1 MEFQYELKIPRD
13 RIAVLVGKKGNVKR
27 TIEKNLNLRLKID
40 SKEGDVF
47 IHGDDALDLS
57 TAQNIIKAI
66 GRGFN
71 PEVALMLLEDEYVF
85 QMIDLT
91 DFAGKSKKALFRLKS
106 RAIGS
111 GGKAR
116 RNIEELTNTHI
127 IIYGKTLAIIGD
139 YAHVDL
145 ARKAFESLLAGS
157 RHSTV
162 YAWLEKQA
170 KEIRRAHLIENRKI

>member
-1 MEFQYELKIPRD
+1 MEFQYELKIPHD
-13 RIAVLVGKKGNVKR
+13 RIAVLVGKKGEVKKA
-27 TIEKNLNLRLKID
+27 IEKSLNLKLRID
-40 SKEGDVF
+40 SEEGDVF
-47 IHGDDALDLS
+47 ILGDDALDLA
-57 TAQNIIKAI
+57 TAQNVVKAI

-85 QMIDLT
+85 QIVNLT
-91 DFAGKSKKALFRLKS
+91 DFSGKSKKALFRLKS

-111 GGKAR
+111 EGKAR

-139 YAHVDL
+139 YEHVEL

-162 YAWLEKQA
+162 YAWLEKHI
-170 KEIRRAHLIENRKI
+170 KEIKRAHLLENQRI